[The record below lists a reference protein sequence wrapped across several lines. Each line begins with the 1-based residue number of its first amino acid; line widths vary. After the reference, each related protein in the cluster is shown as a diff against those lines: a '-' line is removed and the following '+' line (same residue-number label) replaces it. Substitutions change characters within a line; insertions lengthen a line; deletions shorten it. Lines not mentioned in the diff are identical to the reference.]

1 MTAAALT
8 MNQLS
13 GTRKAAILLVLL
25 GDEAASAIYRNLS
38 QEELQTLTQEIAELD
53 YVSPEVASQV
63 LQEYHRMSVTQD
75 YVSQGGPAYAGK
87 LLVKSFG
94 TEAASSL
101 LALVTQAQ
109 VASTFNL
116 DSLQKADPQQLAKFV
131 EGEHPQT
138 IALVLA
144 HLGLKSAS
152 TMLMLLPEKIRAQ
165 AVSRLAEM
173 RQFSPEIVQK
183 ISVVLHKK
191 LQALGEQNRRAY
203 AGVKAV
209 ADLLNHLGMN
219 DSKIILDSI
228 EQDNPRLA
236 ISVRNLMF
244 TFEDLLAVPESGIRE
259 LLGGLDKKTLA
270 LALKGAT
277 EELKIHIFKS
287 MSSRAVEMLKEDLE
301 MLGPVR
307 GREVAQAQQEA
318 VTMARRLESEG
329 KMVLKNERDDEYV
342 V

>member
-1 MTAAALT
+1 MPAALT
-8 MNQLS
+8 TQSLT
-13 GTRKAAILLVLL
+13 GARKAAILLVLL
-25 GDEAASAIYRNLS
+25 GDDAAAEIYKNLS
-38 QEELQTLTQEIAELD
+38 QEELQELTQEIAELD
-53 YVSPEVASQV
+53 YVSPEIAAHV
-63 LQEYHRMSVTQD
+63 LQEYHRMTVTQE
-75 YVSQGGPAYAGK
+75 YVSQGGPSYAGR
-87 LLVKSFG
+87 LLQKALG
-94 TEAASSL
+94 PEQASSL
-101 LALVTQAQ
+101 LALVSQAQ

-144 HLGLKSAS
+144 HLGLKQAS
-152 TMLMLLPEKIRAQ
+152 TMLLLLPEKIRAQ
-165 AVSRLAEM
+165 AVARLAEM

-219 DSKIILDSI
+219 DSKVILDSI
-228 EQDNPRLA
+228 EQDNPHLA

-244 TFEDLLAVPESGIRE
+244 TFEDLVAVPESGIRE
-259 LLGGLDKKTLA
+259 LLAGTDKKTLA
-270 LALKGAT
+270 LALKGAS
-277 EELKIHIFKS
+277 EELRSHVFKA
-287 MSSRAVEMLKEDLE
+287 MSSRAVEMLKEDME
-301 MLGPVR
+301 VLGPVR
-307 GREVAQAQQEA
+307 GREVATAQQE
-318 VTMARRLESEG
+318 TITLARKLEAEG
-329 KMVLKNERDDEYV
+329 KLVLKTERDEEYV

>member
-1 MTAAALT
+1 MAVLPLSATEMT
-8 MNQLS
+8 
-13 GTRKAAILLVLL
+13 GKRKAAILLVLL
-25 GDEAASAIYRNLS
+25 GDEASSQIYRNLT
-38 QEELQTLTQEIAELD
+38 QDELQSLTQEIAELD
-53 YVSPEVASQV
+53 YVSPEIAGQV

-75 YVSQGGPAYAGK
+75 YVSQGGPDYAGK
-87 LLVKSFG
+87 LLVKAFG
-94 TEAASSL
+94 SEAASGL
-101 LALVTQAQ
+101 LDLVMQAQ
-109 VASTFNL
+109 EASTFNL

-144 HLGLKSAS
+144 HLGIKSAS

-165 AVSRLAEM
+165 AVARLAEM

-191 LQALGEQNRRAY
+191 LQALGEQNRRSY

-219 DSKIILDSI
+219 QSKGILDTI

-259 LLGGLDKKTLA
+259 LLGGMDKKSLA

-277 EELKIHIFKS
+277 EDLKNHIFKS
-287 MSSRAVEMLKEDLE
+287 MSSRAVEMLKEDME
-301 MLGPVR
+301 VLGPVR
-307 GREVAQAQQEA
+307 GREVATAQQEA
-318 VTMARRLESEG
+318 VSLARKLETEG
-329 KMVLKNERDDEYV
+329 KLVLKNDRDDEYV

>member
-1 MTAAALT
+1 MSSPIQAQTALT
-8 MNQLS
+8 
-13 GTRKAAILLVLL
+13 GIRKAAILLVLL
-25 GDEAASAIYRNLS
+25 GDDAAAEIYKNLA
-38 QEELQTLTQEIAELD
+38 QNELQELTQEIAELD
-53 YVSPEVASQV
+53 YISPDVASQV
-63 LQEYHRMSVTQD
+63 LQEYHRMTVTQE
-75 YVSQGGPAYAGK
+75 YVSQGGPGYAGR
-87 LLVKSFG
+87 LLEKAFG
-94 TEAASSL
+94 SEQASDL
-101 LALVTQAQ
+101 LALVSQAQ

-144 HLGLKSAS
+144 HLGLKQAS

-165 AVSRLAEM
+165 AVARLAEM

-191 LQALGEQNRRAY
+191 LEALGEQNRRAY

-209 ADLLNHLGMN
+209 AELLNHLGMN
-219 DSKIILDSI
+219 DSKVILDSI

-259 LLGGLDKKTLA
+259 LLAGLDKKTLA
-270 LALKGAT
+270 LSLKGAT
-277 EELKIHIFKS
+277 EELRSHIFKA
-287 MSSRAVEMLKEDLE
+287 MSSRAVDMLKEDME
-301 MLGPVR
+301 VLGPVR
-307 GREVAQAQQEA
+307 GREVATAQQECIT
-318 VTMARRLESEG
+318 VARKLEAEG
-329 KMVLKNERDDEYV
+329 KLVLKGDRD
-342 V
+342 

>member
-1 MTAAALT
+1 MATPVQTQATMT
-8 MNQLS
+8 
-13 GTRKAAILLVLL
+13 GVRKAAILLVLL
-25 GDEAASAIYRNLS
+25 GDEAAAEIYKNLA
-38 QEELQTLTQEIAELD
+38 QEELQLLTQEIAELD
-53 YVSPEVASQV
+53 YVSPELASQV
-63 LQEYHRMSVTQD
+63 LQEYHRMTVTQE
-75 YVSQGGPAYAGK
+75 YVSQGGPTYAGK
-87 LLVKSFG
+87 LLEKAFG
-94 TEAASSL
+94 AEQASDL
-101 LALVTQAQ
+101 LALVSQAQ

-144 HLGLKSAS
+144 HLGLKQAS

-165 AVSRLAEM
+165 AVARLAEM

-209 ADLLNHLGMN
+209 AELLNHLGMN
-219 DSKIILDSI
+219 DSKVILDSI

-259 LLGGLDKKTLA
+259 LLGGMDKKTLA
-270 LALKGAT
+270 LSLKGAS
-277 EELKIHIFKS
+277 EELRSHIFKA
-287 MSSRAVEMLKEDLE
+287 MSTRAVDMLKEDME
-301 MLGPVR
+301 VLGPVR
-307 GREVAQAQQEA
+307 GREVVAAQQEA
-318 VTMARRLESEG
+318 ISVARRLEAEG
-329 KMVLKNERDDEYV
+329 KLVLKGDRDEEYV

>member
-1 MTAAALT
+1 MAFTERQFAEFT
-8 MNQLS
+8 
-13 GTRKAAILLVLL
+13 GIRKAAILLVLL
-25 GDEAASAIYRNLS
+25 GDEAAAQIYRSLS
-38 QEELQTLTQEIAELD
+38 QEELQSLTQEIAELE
-53 YVSPEVASQV
+53 YVSPEIASQV

-75 YVSQGGPAYAGK
+75 FMSQGGPDYAGK
-87 LLVKSFG
+87 LLVKAFG
-94 TEAASSL
+94 SEAASGL
-101 LALVTQAQ
+101 LELVTQAQ
-109 VASTFNL
+109 EASTFNL

-138 IALVLA
+138 IALLLA

-165 AVSRLAEM
+165 AVARLAEM

-191 LQALGEQNRRAY
+191 LQSLGEQNRRAY

-209 ADLLNHLGMN
+209 ADLLNNLGISH
-219 DSKIILDSI
+219 SKVILDTI

-259 LLGGLDKKTLA
+259 LLGAMDKKTLA

-277 EELKIHIFKS
+277 EDLKNHIFKS
-287 MSSRAVEMLKEDLE
+287 MSTRAVDMLKEDME
-301 MLGPVR
+301 VLGPVR
-307 GREVAQAQQEA
+307 GREVTQAQQEA
-318 VTMARRLESEG
+318 VSLARKLESEG
-329 KMVLKNERDDEYV
+329 KLVLKNERDDEYV
-342 V
+342 I